1 MCCTG
6 NGLSYAEETTNTGER
21 WISNAHSAMRSCK
34 QQARDG
40 EQGSTQCQLQ
50 VVNSENLHITVERRV
65 IDCI

>member
-6 NGLSYAEETTNTGER
+6 NGLSYAEETTNRRER
-21 WISNAHSAMRSCK
+21 QTPNAYRAMRSCK

-65 IDCI
+65 IDCV